1 MDPRPSALPGQGTGQ
16 LQGKV
21 VIITGGAG
29 GIGSAMTHLFTQ
41 EGAAVAIA
49 EINEAAAEALAQDVR
64 RAGGTCEAY
73 RCDVSVWAQVQAM
86 VEQVIARHG
95 RIDVLV
101 NNALYVKGNGLLDT
115 DEETWNRNLAVTL
128 TAPFLCSKAV
138 LPHMLTQGSGTIINI
153 ASVNGLM
160 SFGEIAYSAAKAGL
174 INLTK
179 NIAVM
184 YGRKGIRCNAI
195 APGTV
200 HTPVWDALLQRDP
213 EILNRIAQWY
223 PVRRVGR
230 PEEIAACALFLA
242 SDQCT
247 FANGAT
253 FVIDGG
259 LTAGFE
265 RWIADAGMMDVE

>member
-1 MDPRPSALPGQGTGQ
+1 MQDAPDRPRGQ
-16 LQGKV
+16 LHGKV
-21 VIITGGAG
+21 AIITGGAG
-29 GIGSAMTHLFTQ
+29 GIGSAMTRLFAQ

-49 EINEAAAEALAQDVR
+49 EINEPAAEALAQEVR
-64 RAGGTCEAY
+64 RAGGACEAFH
-73 RCDVSVWAQVQAM
+73 CDVSVWAQVQDM
-86 VEQVIARHG
+86 VQQTIARHG

-115 DEETWNRNLAVTL
+115 DEETWNRNVAVTL

-138 LPHMLTQGSGTIINI
+138 LPQMLAQGGGTIINI

-200 HTPVWDALLQRDP
+200 HTPVWDALLERDP
-213 EILNRIAQWY
+213 DVLNRIAQWY

-265 RWIADAGMMDVE
+265 RWIADAGMLDVE